1 MRDLRL
7 LGPCVSRG
15 CNASQRGF
23 TTVPCTDA
31 AASDL
36 DKVRADIAS
45 IDAEPTAT
53 RSQLTKALDALGA

>member
-1 MRDLRL
+1 MRGLRL

-45 IDAEPTAT
+45 IEVEPAAT
-53 RSQLTKALDALGA
+53 RSQFIKALDALGA

>member
-1 MRDLRL
+1 M
-7 LGPCVSRG
+7 
-15 CNASQRGF
+15 
-23 TTVPCTDA
+23 TVHCTEG

-45 IDAEPTAT
+45 IEVELTAT